1 MKITIFL
8 FVSIFARPSRY
19 GGSDRSEYAVPE
31 GIDLLDTPSDA
42 YLEYLL
48 IKDAI
53 KNDFPDQLPINDR
66 ANQLNNFNQ
75 PKFIGSSY
83 NLPSNLDLF
92 LEQNQEYFQKPSYQ
106 KNQQFYNNFDSQN
119 RQNRRY
125 LNRLSDFDQL
135 FRDY

>member
-1 MKITIFL
+1 MKISIFL
-8 FVSIFARPSRY
+8 FSSIFARPSRY
-19 GGSDRSEYAVPE
+19 RGSNRAENAIQE
-31 GIDLLDTPSDA
+31 EIDLLDTPSDA

-48 IKDAI
+48 ALDAI
-53 KNDFPDQLPINDR
+53 NNDFPSQVPINGR
-66 ANQLNNFNQ
+66 ANNFNQ
-75 PKFIGSSY
+75 PKNIGSSF

-106 KNQQFYNNFDSQN
+106 NQQFYNNFDSQN

-125 LNRLSDFDQL
+125 LNRLSDLDEL